1 MLHFKL
7 YVFTFALTI
16 SYCISMKKSFLFQSV
31 LLLLI
36 ICQVSLEPVPVHVQN
51 NNVYNTGLL
60 SDNDDRID
68 FNEKLDYNKVK
79 MSKLRLLLLG
89 ELFKHENALVGVIVW
104 LKSINGRIFVSII
117 YPFLYMYFVNNAA
130 FSRPHMWLRVVI
142 VVCQYKKLF
151 LQKLSVQKS
160 NYCLK

>member
-1 MLHFKL
+1 
-7 YVFTFALTI
+7 
-16 SYCISMKKSFLFQSV
+16 MKKSFLFQSV

-36 ICQVSLEPVPVHVQN
+36 ICQVTSEPVPVHVQN

-89 ELFKHENALVGVIVW
+89 ELFKHENALVGVIV
-104 LKSINGRIFVSII
+104 
-117 YPFLYMYFVNNAA
+117 
-130 FSRPHMWLRVVI
+130 
-142 VVCQYKKLF
+142 
-151 LQKLSVQKS
+151 
-160 NYCLK
+160 